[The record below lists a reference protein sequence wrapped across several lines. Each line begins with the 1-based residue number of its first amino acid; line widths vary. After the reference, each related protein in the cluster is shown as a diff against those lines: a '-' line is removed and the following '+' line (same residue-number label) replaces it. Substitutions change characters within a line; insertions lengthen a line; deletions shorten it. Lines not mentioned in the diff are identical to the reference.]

1 MRKSFMSAVIAV
13 GLAISGSMPALAAT
27 APAQLNPQVAVDVV
41 DPTVPSVVRASAQG
55 STDTVPI
62 TGYSF
67 DFGDG
72 TAPVASTSGIAAHR
86 YAAPGNYHVIVTVT
100 DSGGAAEQAEAPV
113 AIGSA
118 YVPMSPVRVLDTRN
132 GIGGPSGKIRANS
145 TRAIPVAGL
154 DGIPAGGVTA
164 VVLNLTGTD
173 ATAATFLTA
182 YPTGTP
188 RPATSNLNLT
198 VGATV
203 PNLVTV
209 PVGADGTV
217 TIYNHVGTTDVIA
230 DIEGYYSFA
239 DDTANGFGEGFT
251 TADAITRQVDTRTGL
266 GVPKAKVGANTTLK
280 VPGLAG
286 NPATTHIVAAILN
299 VTVTDATAAGFLTVS
314 PDGSPRPTASD
325 LNFTA
330 GATVSNLVIAPVGQD
345 GTIDFYNHVGSV
357 DVLVATEG
365 FIVSTAGPGELPFQ
379 TFSPIRLL
387 DTRNGTGGP
396 VAKIGAGQVRAV
408 EGREL
413 PGGRDGVDLDTVVLN
428 VTVTN
433 ATANT
438 FVTVYPDSHVPTN
451 VSNVNISPGRT
462 VSIQVVVAT
471 NVTSA
476 NDGTFDIFNHV
487 GSVDVVVDL
496 FGFFSHD

>member
-1 MRKSFMSAVIAV
+1 
-13 GLAISGSMPALAAT
+13 
-27 APAQLNPQVAVDVV
+27 
-41 DPTVPSVVRASAQG
+41 
-55 STDTVPI
+55 
-62 TGYSF
+62 
-67 DFGDG
+67 
-72 TAPVASTSGIAAHR
+72 
-86 YAAPGNYHVIVTVT
+86 
-100 DSGGAAEQAEAPV
+100 
-113 AIGSA
+113 
-118 YVPMSPVRVLDTRN
+118 
-132 GIGGPSGKIRANS
+132 
-145 TRAIPVAGL
+145 
-154 DGIPAGGVTA
+154 
-164 VVLNLTGTD
+164 
-173 ATAATFLTA
+173 
-182 YPTGTP
+182 
-188 RPATSNLNLT
+188 
-198 VGATV
+198 
-203 PNLVTV
+203 
-209 PVGADGTV
+209 
-217 TIYNHVGTTDVIA
+217 
-230 DIEGYYSFA
+230 
-239 DDTANGFGEGFT
+239 
-251 TADAITRQVDTRTGL
+251 
-266 GVPKAKVGANTTLK
+266 
-280 VPGLAG
+280 
-286 NPATTHIVAAILN
+286 
-299 VTVTDATAAGFLTVS
+299 
-314 PDGSPRPTASD
+314 
-325 LNFTA
+325 
-330 GATVSNLVIAPVGQD
+330 VSNLVIAPVGPD
-345 GTIDFYNHVGSV
+345 GTIDLYNHVGSV

-451 VSNVNISPGRT
+451 VSNVNISPGQT